1 MIGNTNAKKAVK
13 LDAWY
18 GLEWDTTITN
28 PKPTRIGKLDLH
40 VSLPLQSMMK
50 RCVLQ
55 DNGSVAYYL
64 HPNDSTK
71 KENSDNAV
79 LTGADGQVM
88 VELPDMYVRF
98 ETEGNKRRCMISIY
112 AIPGFKLWPKNY
124 ISAYEATVQRSTN
137 KLASVVNNTADYRGG
152 GNNAAWDADNRT
164 LLGKPASSISLT
176 NFRTYARN
184 RGSSAW
190 NCNTYMLHRKLFWL
204 FAVEYGTFYSQDAF
218 NAQTD
223 ASGYRQGG
231 LGEGVTTL
239 DGTKWNNFNGYNPFL
254 QCGLT
259 NSLGNRTGTIAYTMP
274 MEYDASGPANY
285 KGEYN
290 AATAYAPGN
299 YVSSGSLLYTCILAS
314 TGNALTNTT
323 YFTAVTRKT
332 VSVPSYRGVENPFG
346 HLWKWTDGCKC
357 MMQSVADGALSQFYV
372 CTTPAGYNDNGIT
385 GYELRGLLPR
395 TNGYIKEILMGDN
408 GDIMPA
414 AVGAGATTYFTDY
427 FETNIPAS
435 GTAERGVLFGG
446 SASSGAYAGFVYSNS
461 PYTAS
466 SADAYIGSRLCFI
479 PAV

>member
-1 MIGNTNAKKAVK
+1 MIGTTNAKKAVK

-18 GLEWDTTITN
+18 GIEWDTTITN

-55 DNGSVAYYL
+55 DNGTVAYYL

-71 KENSDNAV
+71 KENGDNAV

-112 AIPGFKLWPKNY
+112 EIPGFKLWSKNY
-124 ISAYEATVQRSTN
+124 ISAYEATVQRSVS
-137 KLASVVNNTADYRGG
+137 KLASVVNATADYRGG
-152 GNNAAWDADNRT
+152 SNNAAWDADGRNQ
-164 LLGKPASSISLT
+164 LGRPASSISLT
-176 NFRTYARN
+176 NFRAYARN

-190 NCNTYMLHRKLFWL
+190 NCNTYSLHRKLFWL
-204 FAVEYGTFYSQDAF
+204 FAVEYGTFYSQDAY

-223 ASGYRQGG
+223 ANGYRQGG
-231 LGEGVTTL
+231 LGDGVTTL
-239 DGTKWNNFNGYNPFL
+239 DSTKWSNFNGYNPFIP
-254 QCGLT
+254 CGYT
-259 NSLGNRTGTIAYTMP
+259 NILGNRTGTVSYLMP
-274 MEYDASGPANY
+274 MEYDANGPANY

-290 AATAYAPGN
+290 AATAYVAGN
-299 YVSSGSLLYTCILAS
+299 YVSSGTALYTCILAS
-314 TGNALTNTT
+314 TGNAVTNTT

-346 HLWKWTDGCKC
+346 HLFKWTDGCKC
-357 MMQSVADGALSQFYV
+357 MIQSAADGGLSQFYV
-372 CTTPAGYNDNGIT
+372 CPTPAQYNDSGLS

-395 TNGYIKEILMGDN
+395 TEGYVKEILIGDN
-408 GDIMPA
+408 GDIMPS
-414 AVGAGATTYFTDY
+414 AVGAGSNTYFTDY
-427 FETNIPAS
+427 FYTNIPAS
-435 GTAERGVLFGG
+435 CIAERGVLFGG
-446 SASSGAYAGFVYSNS
+446 NANVGADAGFVCSR
-461 PYTAS
+461 TAYAAS
-466 SADAYIGSRLCFI
+466 GAGAIIGSRLCFI